1 MLDDS
6 QPDVTGAVSSRI
18 PNLMSQDRAVWLSPK
33 VDKEVSVQAETAFFR
48 VNINLQQVGALLD
61 QVGVEL
67 LIP

>member
-1 MLDDS
+1 
-6 QPDVTGAVSSRI
+6 
-18 PNLMSQDRAVWLSPK
+18 MSQDRAVWLSPK